1 MGILSKDFGPLTKT
15 PAYLKFCMIHFRG
28 EPKTWY
34 GVPGSAAEEFEQAM
48 KEQAPELFDAQPDL
62 LHQLVTIMSP
72 TLLMN
77 HGVPVR
83 ITLRLLLLASPCLP
97 GARAKPHVSNGLSS
111 IGQR

>member
-1 MGILSKDFGPLTKT
+1 MVRFKVFYSQLSWGVQTILIFCFGII
-15 PAYLKFCMIHFRG
+15 YLRG

-83 ITLRLLLLASPCLP
+83 NFIHHPIHPS
-97 GARAKPHVSNGLSS
+97 KPVS
-111 IGQR
+111 